1 MNKIIYNKKFVFT
14 IVKILKCNYSIYY
27 MFGRILKRF
36 CHHRDK
42 CITQLPNA
50 SNPLVECEKTYNK
63 RDLENNKPPGITE
76 TSIFIENGTF
86 IHSQSKYL
94 PIQIQ
99 YVDNN
104 NKIHKILV
112 HLTK

>member
-1 MNKIIYNKKFVFT
+1 
-14 IVKILKCNYSIYY
+14 

-36 CHHRDK
+36 CHHHDK
-42 CITQLPNA
+42 NVAPFLRQC
-50 SNPLVECEKTYNK
+50 NPLVECEKQYK
-63 RDLENNKPPGITE
+63 RTCLEKNTKPPHIEE
-76 TSIFIENGTF
+76 TKIFIDNHTL
-86 IHSQSKYL
+86 IHSQFKYL

-104 NKIHKILV
+104 NKIHKILI

>member
-1 MNKIIYNKKFVFT
+1 
-14 IVKILKCNYSIYY
+14 

-36 CHHRDK
+36 CHHRDTNIAPFLK
-42 CITQLPNA
+42 PC
-50 SNPLVECEKTYNK
+50 NPLVECEKQYNK
-63 RDLENNKPPGITE
+63 SCLENSKHTKLPHIEE
-76 TSIFIENGTF
+76 TKIFIDNHTL
-86 IHSQSKYL
+86 IHSQFKYL

-104 NKIHKILV
+104 NKIHKVLI

>member
-1 MNKIIYNKKFVFT
+1 
-14 IVKILKCNYSIYY
+14 
-27 MFGRILKRF
+27 MFGQILKRF
-36 CHHRDK
+36 CHHRDANIAQFLRP
-42 CITQLPNA
+42 C
-50 SNPLVECEKTYNK
+50 NPLVECEKKCNNPY
-63 RDLENNKPPGITE
+63 LENTKPPHIEE
-76 TSIFIENGTF
+76 TKIFIENGTL

-104 NKIHKILV
+104 NKIHKILI

>member
-1 MNKIIYNKKFVFT
+1 MY
-14 IVKILKCNYSIYY
+14 
-27 MFGRILKRF
+27 GRILKRF
-36 CHHRDK
+36 CHHHDRNIAQFLK
-42 CITQLPNA
+42 PY
-50 SNPLVECEKTYNK
+50 NPLVECEKAPTVHHFENTNPPSIEETK
-63 RDLENNKPPGITE
+63 TCIENN
-76 TSIFIENGTF
+76 NF
-86 IHSQSKYL
+86 IHDEINCL

>member
-1 MNKIIYNKKFVFT
+1 
-14 IVKILKCNYSIYY
+14 

-36 CHHRDK
+36 CHHRDTNIAPFLTP
-42 CITQLPNA
+42 C
-50 SNPLVECEKTYNK
+50 NPLVECEKICNT
-63 RDLENNKPPGITE
+63 KPPDIEE
-76 TSIFIENGTF
+76 TKIFIDNHTL
-86 IHSQSKYL
+86 IHSQFKYL

-104 NKIHKILV
+104 NKIHKVLI

>member
-1 MNKIIYNKKFVFT
+1 
-14 IVKILKCNYSIYY
+14 
-27 MFGRILKRF
+27 MFRRILKRF

-42 CITQLPNA
+42 NIEQFLIPC
-50 SNPLVECEKTYNK
+50 NPLVECEKKCNTSYK
-63 RDLENNKPPGITE
+63 ENTKPLCREE
-76 TSIFIENGTF
+76 TKIFIENHTLV
-86 IHSQSKYL
+86 HSQSRYL

>member
-1 MNKIIYNKKFVFT
+1 
-14 IVKILKCNYSIYY
+14 

-36 CHHRDK
+36 CHHRDTNIAPFLRP
-42 CITQLPNA
+42 C
-50 SNPLVECEKTYNK
+50 NPLVECEKICNTSYKEQNT
-63 RDLENNKPPGITE
+63 KPPCITE
-76 TSIFIENGTF
+76 TNVFVENHTL
-86 IHSQSKYL
+86 IHSESKYL

-104 NKIHKILV
+104 NKIYKILV

>member
-1 MNKIIYNKKFVFT
+1 
-14 IVKILKCNYSIYY
+14 

-36 CHHRDK
+36 CHHRDTN
-42 CITQLPNA
+42 IAQFLTPY
-50 SNPLVECEKTYNK
+50 NPLVECEKKCNHPYV
-63 RDLENNKPPGITE
+63 ENTKPPHIEE
-76 TSIFIENGTF
+76 TKIFIENGTF

-104 NKIHKILV
+104 HKIHKILI